1 MKRLFGKKK
10 ILNEDDKKE
19 VIKKL
24 YFLYNKIKNKNF
36 DKTIYSYEFFH
47 KIKEVILYSEELYK
61 NNFKNSLTKFFLEI
75 DGLFQKKVNEQNTEY
90 KNLEKAPKEINDFF
104 NEEKNEI
111 KNIIESGE
119 KKIIELFDN
128 EIDNIKIRLKESN
141 NDVNK
146 AIKKVQEKIDG
157 IRIETDKK
165 KEKELQ
171 NMNKKLGNILN
182 KVINKKIKE
191 SNLDESH
198 EISAK
203 SGIITAVA
211 STSLGISTNFA
222 LPWYAS
228 HFLVEMV
235 PSIGIG
241 ILDFETYVAE
251 LSHIGCLLTGAA
263 PYDALAIALI
273 PIGIWTYKK
282 FFRNYE
288 DEYKKI
294 LNKGKSVI
302 KEQFKDN
309 KKSIYNDLTFYA
321 TTLINSCNQE
331 IEIGKKV
338 INIDK
343 NKWEKIKEKYREIK
357 NNIENTIELLK

>member
-10 ILNEDDKKE
+10 ILNEDDKEE

-36 DKTIYSYEFFH
+36 DKTIYSFEFFH

-61 NNFKNSLTKFFLEI
+61 NNFKNSLNKFFLEI

-90 KNLEKAPKEINDFF
+90 KNLEKTPEEINDLFY
-104 NEEKNEI
+104 EEKNEI

-128 EIDNIKIRLKESN
+128 EIDNIKIRLEESD

-146 AIKKVQEKIDG
+146 AIKKVQEKIDA
-157 IRIETDKK
+157 IRIEIEEK
-165 KEKELQ
+165 KEKEFQ
-171 NMNKKLGNILN
+171 NLNKKLGNILN

-198 EISAK
+198 ELSAK
-203 SGIITAVA
+203 SGIITTVT
-211 STSLGISTNFA
+211 STFLGLSTKYA
-222 LPWYAS
+222 LTWYAS
-228 HFLVEMV
+228 SMMQWV
-235 PSIGIG
+235 PALGANCM
-241 ILDFETYVAE
+241 DFATYVYE
-251 LSHIGCLLTGAA
+251 LSHYGQLLTGVA
-263 PYDALAIALI
+263 PYAALAIALI
-273 PIGIWTYKK
+273 PIGIWGYKK
-282 FFRNYE
+282 FFKNYE

-294 LNKGKSVI
+294 LNKGKSDI
-302 KEQFKDN
+302 KKQFEDN
-309 KKSIYNDLTFYA
+309 KKSIYKDLEYRA
-321 TTLINSCNQE
+321 TALIKSCKQE

-338 INIDK
+338 INIDE
-343 NKWEKIKEKYREIK
+343 NNWEKIKEEYRELK
-357 NNIENTIELLK
+357 NNIENIIELLK